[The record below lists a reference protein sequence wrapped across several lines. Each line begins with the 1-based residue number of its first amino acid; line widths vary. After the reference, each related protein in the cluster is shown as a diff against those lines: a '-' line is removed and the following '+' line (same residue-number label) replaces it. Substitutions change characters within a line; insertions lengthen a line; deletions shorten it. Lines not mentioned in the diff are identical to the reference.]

1 MLFRAST
8 EVRVRIEETLLAC
21 VSPMLYDAWF
31 RGKYVHSRL
40 MTCSDTTNSG
50 ESLDSAAME
59 DTDKS
64 RVYRLWIAVL
74 VSDAIDG

>member
-1 MLFRAST
+1 
-8 EVRVRIEETLLAC
+8 VRIEETLLAR
-21 VSPMLYDAWF
+21 VSPMLYHAWF

-40 MTCSDTTNSG
+40 MTCSDTRNSG

-64 RVYRLWIAVL
+64 RVYRLWIAAL